1 MFCEGIY
8 ALLINKIDTSSR
20 KMGGQKESLSLSI
33 LNYYQCYTTVL
44 MTWYACNDICL
55 YSLINDR

>member
-44 MTWYACNDICL
+44 MTW
-55 YSLINDR
+55 LIAKIWMQ